1 MHLFL
6 AVTDASLILDTG
18 NESNFNYLFYL
29 LYYVDLGV
37 SKQNKYHARIYL
49 IIRLNSS
56 HFSKSILLRI
66 QNSRVMQ
73 NI

>member
-6 AVTDASLILDTG
+6 AVTAASLILDTG
-18 NESNFNYLFYL
+18 NESNFNSLFYL

-49 IIRLNSS
+49 IIRLN
-56 HFSKSILLRI
+56 FSKSILLRI
-66 QNSRVMQ
+66 QNSRAMQ
-73 NI
+73 KI